1 MAYGLKKISPL
12 DLKPSTAI
20 GIKVPFSSNNAFSS
34 VYTTKDQ
41 IRFNLINFLL
51 TNPGERIFNPSFG
64 AGLRAKIFEQIDQT
78 SFEEMKN
85 SISSQLENNFPQI
98 QVTNLSITGDLESQI
113 VNVNFSY
120 KINRSNENDSVVV
133 TIQTA

>member
-1 MAYGLKKISPL
+1 
-12 DLKPSTAI
+12 
-20 GIKVPFSSNNAFSS
+20 
-34 VYTTKDQ
+34 
-41 IRFNLINFLL
+41 L

-120 KINRSNENDSVVV
+120 KINRSNENDSVIV